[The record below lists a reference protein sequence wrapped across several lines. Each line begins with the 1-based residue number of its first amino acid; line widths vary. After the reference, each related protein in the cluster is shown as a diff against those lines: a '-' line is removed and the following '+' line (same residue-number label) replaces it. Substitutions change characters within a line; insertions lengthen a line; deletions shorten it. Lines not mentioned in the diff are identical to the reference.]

1 MRSISQFLGLCL
13 IVLLFSGCNSDD
25 ENGNI
30 SAPFIGDVILKSQA
44 DVDEFVNN
52 NYSGV
57 DGMLLV
63 TSPDSGEPSNITD
76 ISGLS
81 SLSYVS
87 GDLNISSNVLTT
99 LNGLQNITEIGGLFI
114 LSYNDSLKEVN
125 ALSSLRK
132 IGDIL
137 QIGNNPQLINID
149 GFSNLNIVRGSIII
163 FSNHS
168 LTSIGDAFENLESAL
183 NISISQT
190 MFESIDGFNSL
201 SNCDNID
208 LNHNDQLESISG
220 FNSLQSGKNL
230 SISLNENLQSINAF
244 SSLTSV
250 DEFMLVQPG
259 TISSPVISIN
269 AFLNLTTIVNV
280 LGIRGLANTDINF
293 ISNVQTV
300 GNNLNINY
308 NENLSDLCGLNA
320 LISNNGLGGGFYV
333 SNNLYNPSIQDI
345 LNGNCSQ

>member
-13 IVLLFSGCNSDD
+13 IVLLFSGCSSDD
-25 ENGNI
+25 VNEKI

-63 TSPDSGEPSNITD
+63 TSPGSGEPSNITD

-183 NISISQT
+183 NISISQS

-201 SNCDNID
+201 TSCYSIELYNNE
-208 LNHNDQLESISG
+208 QLESISG
-220 FNSLQSGKNL
+220 FNTLHSCKRL
-230 SISLNENLQSINAF
+230 SIGLNGNLQSIDGF
-244 SSLTSV
+244 SSLNNV
-250 DEFMLVQPG
+250 DQFMLIQPN
-259 TISSPVISIN
+259 TISAPAISIT
-269 AFLNLTTIVNV
+269 AFSNLTTIENN
-280 LGIRGLANTDINF
+280 LFIRGLAITDIDF
-293 ISNVQTV
+293 ISNVETV
-300 GNNLNINY
+300 GNDLNIDY
-308 NENLSDLCGLNA
+308 NENLSDFCGLNT
-320 LISNNGLGGGFYV
+320 LIFNNGLVGNFYLN
-333 SNNLYNPSIQDI
+333 NNLYNPTKEDI